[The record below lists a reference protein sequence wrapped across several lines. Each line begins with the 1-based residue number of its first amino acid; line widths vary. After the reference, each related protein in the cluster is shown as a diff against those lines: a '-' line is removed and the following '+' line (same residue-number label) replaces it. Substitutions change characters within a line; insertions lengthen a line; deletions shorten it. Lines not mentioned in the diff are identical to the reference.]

1 MFFDVRVDLRRK
13 ARLVIGGH
21 VINSSR
27 HDVYVSTMKYFS
39 DRILMTIAVANN
51 LDLMT
56 GDIVNAYLN
65 ANTEEKIYSCAGAEF
80 KVLGIISEGNLLKF
94 IKAVYGLPT
103 SRKWVLSRT
112 VLTWMS
118 EIGGTREATI
128 ILELTPMMS

>member
-1 MFFDVRVDLRRK
+1 M
-13 ARLVIGGH
+13 
-21 VINSSR
+21 
-27 HDVYVSTMKYFS
+27 
-39 DRILMTIAVANN
+39 
-51 LDLMT
+51 
-56 GDIVNAYLN
+56 
-65 ANTEEKIYSCAGAEF
+65 
-80 KVLGIISEGNLLKF
+80 LGIISEGNLLKF